1 MRSPTRATIAL
12 ALLLPLAL
20 LPAAASAQLP
30 SDDAPHGQ
38 VALGGGIAPRYDG
51 SDEVRAIPFLL
62 GDVRYRGVTLE
73 LRGLRARV
81 DLAADPRLS
90 IGPVLGARLNRD
102 DVDGPVGLLP
112 TIRTAIEAGGYV
124 EYRFGGD
131 ALGEGALSTELSV
144 VHDVSG
150 VHDGLIATAG
160 LGYAALRKR
169 DTFVVL
175 DVQASWA
182 DRDYTR
188 TYFGIDPAAATR
200 SGLGAYR
207 PGDGFRDLGVGLTAG
222 HYFDRHLGVIGRLGA
237 TYLVGDAGDSPV
249 TAQGSRWQPL
259 AGLTLSY
266 RF

>member
-1 MRSPTRATIAL
+1 MRSPSRATIAL

-20 LPAAASAQLP
+20 LPTAAPAQLA

-38 VALGGGIAPRYDG
+38 VALGAGIAPRYDG
-51 SDEVRAIPFLL
+51 ADEVRAIPFLL

-81 DLAADPRLS
+81 DLASDPRLS

-112 TIRTAIEAGGYV
+112 RIGTAVEAGGYV
-124 EYRFGGD
+124 GYRFGGD
-131 ALGEGALSTELSV
+131 PLGQGALSAELSV
-144 VHDVSG
+144 VHDVAG

-160 LGYAALRKR
+160 LGYAALRTR
-169 DTFVVL
+169 DTFVAL

-182 DRDYTR
+182 DRAYTR
-188 TYFGIDPAAATR
+188 TYFGVDPAAAAR
-200 SGLGAYR
+200 SGLATYR
-207 PGDGFRDLGVGLTAG
+207 PGGGFRDLGAGLTAG
-222 HYFDRHLGVIGRLGA
+222 HYLDRHLGVIGRLGA
-237 TYLVGDAGDSPV
+237 TYLVGDAADSPV
-249 TAQGSRWQPL
+249 TDQGSRWQPL